1 MKNCLQYNSTFLQI
15 MPCFKKYHISTTCK
29 NSFNFNNALNC
40 LFIFL
45 FRSDNID
52 ILSSISGNVRLVE
65 MFQILNAISNTFGTW
80 YTNISLN
87 TWVMRFT
94 CKIIISAKRLCVGK
108 IIPLNLTSWI
118 YWGSLSSELCL
129 FWAGQIYTLYSTQT

>member
-1 MKNCLQYNSTFLQI
+1 MICQSWKTVCNIIQPFCKSCHAWKNT
-15 MPCFKKYHISTTCK
+15 ISTCK

-52 ILSSISGNVRLVE
+52 ILSSIGGNVRLVE

-87 TWVMRFT
+87 TWVIRFT
-94 CKIIISAKRLCVGK
+94 CKIILSAKRLCVGK

-129 FWAGQIYTLYSTQT
+129 F